1 MQEFIDRYIAMWKN
15 AFVFEGRERRSAF
28 WMPYL
33 VNVILGVILCILMII
48 PILNIIFAIIT
59 ILYSLAIIIPSISL
73 GVRRLH
79 DTGKSGLFMLFGLIP
94 LAGPIILIVWFAT
107 EGVPGPNEFG
117 NDPKEIAC

>member
-33 VNVILGVILCILMII
+33 VNVILGVILLILMII
-48 PILNIIFAIIT
+48 PVLGIIFKIAYG
-59 ILYSLAIIIPSISL
+59 LYCLAVIIPSISL

-79 DTGKSGLFMLFGLIP
+79 DIGKSGLFMLFSLV
-94 LAGPIILIVWFAT
+94 PILNIVLIVWFAT

-117 NDPKEIAC
+117 NDPKGIAC

>member
-15 AFVFEGRERRSAF
+15 AFVFEGRERRSGF

-33 VNVILGVILCILMII
+33 VNIVLG
-48 PILNIIFAIIT
+48 IIFGILIKIPVLGIIFT
-59 ILYSLAIIIPSISL
+59 IAYGLYCLAVIIPSISL

-79 DTGKSGLFMLFGLIP
+79 DTGKSGLFMLFALV
-94 LAGPIILIVWFAT
+94 PILNIVLIVWFAT
-107 EGVPGPNEFG
+107 EGVRGPNEFG